1 MMNEKARE
9 IGCKDTHFVNAN
21 GLHDENHYTTAHDLA
36 MIAQEAYKNEEFR
49 KIVGSRYYTI
59 PATNKTAEER
69 VLANHHALLG
79 EGDWHY
85 DGCLGG
91 KTGYT
96 DTALNTLVTY
106 FEKDGT
112 VYICVVLHYKGTEV
126 FTDTVMLAEYT
137 KEFEK
142 LQVSPKKYTL
152 SGGTA
157 VVPKG
162 TTTDALEIQSTQN
175 EDGNEQET
183 FLFNGYEV
191 GQAVVDTKAYEADKK
206 AEEAQ
211 KEEESK
217 EEQSQNNEAQ
227 SGSFSTFEIAVV
239 VLVGLIGLGLILI
252 VISVIKKKKKK

>member
-1 MMNEKARE
+1 MMNEKAQE

-142 LQVSPKKYTL
+142 LQVSQKKYTL

-191 GQAVVDTKAYEADKK
+191 GQAVVDKKAYEADKK

-227 SGSFSTFEIAVV
+227 SGSFSTFEMAVV

>member
-1 MMNEKARE
+1 M
-9 IGCKDTHFVNAN
+9 
-21 GLHDENHYTTAHDLA
+21 
-36 MIAQEAYKNEEFR
+36 
-49 KIVGSRYYTI
+49 
-59 PATNKTAEER
+59 
-69 VLANHHALLG
+69 
-79 EGDWHY
+79 
-85 DGCLGG
+85 
-91 KTGYT
+91 
-96 DTALNTLVTY
+96 
-106 FEKDGT
+106 
-112 VYICVVLHYKGTEV
+112 VLHYKGTEV

-175 EDGNEQET
+175 EDGNEQE
-183 FLFNGYEV
+183 V
-191 GQAVVDTKAYEADKK
+191 GQAVEDKKAYEADKK

-217 EEQSQNNEAQ
+217 EEQSQNNKAQ

>member
-1 MMNEKARE
+1 MWFYITKAQ
-9 IGCKDTHFVNAN
+9 KF
-21 GLHDENHYTTAHDLA
+21 
-36 MIAQEAYKNEEFR
+36 
-49 KIVGSRYYTI
+49 
-59 PATNKTAEER
+59 
-69 VLANHHALLG
+69 
-79 EGDWHY
+79 
-85 DGCLGG
+85 
-91 KTGYT
+91 
-96 DTALNTLVTY
+96 
-106 FEKDGT
+106 
-112 VYICVVLHYKGTEV
+112 
-126 FTDTVMLAEYT
+126 
-137 KEFEK
+137 
-142 LQVSPKKYTL
+142 
-152 SGGTA
+152 
-157 VVPKG
+157 
-162 TTTDALEIQSTQN
+162 LEIQSTQN